1 MQKGTGEVKKLISA
15 LLIVV
20 IVISL
25 LSIFFLA
32 INRLV
37 IVGAGKIIERESDYS
52 IEKTYDAIVVLGAG
66 LKADGTPSNML
77 KDRLNGAIEIY
88 KKGVAPKI
96 IVSGDCS
103 GEYYDEVSAM
113 RKYCIDNGV
122 PDSDIIRDDKGF
134 STYETMDN
142 VVRRMGYKKIMV
154 VTQKYH
160 IYRSVYIARRM
171 GANADG
177 FSTDSLDYIFL
188 AQRYREIREMAARF
202 KDFFKVNFA

>member
-1 MQKGTGEVKKLISA
+1 MKKLISA

-122 PDSDIIRDDKGF
+122 PDGDIIRDDNGF

-160 IYRSVYIARRM
+160 VYRSVYIARRM